1 MSKTISILGVDVEI
15 STPYAAG
22 HVLTE
27 AEAKSLNQTRCEN
40 IGNNFRKAIK
50 AAQEGAEGAKPLD
63 QVLAELAEYD
73 ATYAF
78 TMGSTGTSRSSM
90 TPLEREANRVAKQW
104 LVGKLKAQN
113 SSMKAYTDEKG
124 EEFVKG
130 KIAEIAAT
138 DAIQAVA
145 KKNLANAQKG
155 AESLEVA
162 L

>member
-1 MSKTISILGVDVEI
+1 M
-15 STPYAAG
+15 
-22 HVLTE
+22 
-27 AEAKSLNQTRCEN
+27 
-40 IGNNFRKAIK
+40 
-50 AAQEGAEGAKPLD
+50 
-63 QVLAELAEYD
+63 LAELAEYD
-73 ATYAF
+73 ASYAF

-113 SSMKAYTDEKG
+113 STMKAYTDEKG

>member
-1 MSKTISILGVDVEI
+1 MTKTISILGVEVALQ
-15 STPYAAG
+15 TPYAAG

-63 QVLAELAEYD
+63 QVLEEIAAYD

-78 TMGSTGTSRSSM
+78 TMGSTGTRRSSM
-90 TPLEREANRVAKQW
+90 TPLEREALREAKRW
-104 LVGKLKAQN
+104 LVGKLKTMN
-113 SSMKAYTDEKG
+113 STLKAYTDEKG

-130 KIAEIAAT
+130 KLAEIAAT

-145 KKNLANAQKG
+145 KKTLANAQKN
-155 AESLEVA
+155 AESVEVP